1 MNLPSSPPPFV
12 DGETLLQTYLNLT
25 VEKPSKNGHVNGAS
39 DGKASPYGKKAL
51 KQECEAVANAPEGQR
66 NDQLN
71 ISALKLGGLVAGGE
85 LGREEVEDG
94 LYRAAVDAGLE
105 ESEIMPTIRS
115 GMGRGETDPRSAPEV
130 EVYPGFEAETPP
142 GLWLEENEIDL
153 LHYRAEDGGILDCWI
168 EHFSHNW
175 VFVVGY
181 DAWFRWGATHWCK
194 DEDQGIH
201 KEIQELTDAINKAAH
216 EKLASLPPRD
226 GKDDPDADER
236 SALKAKISATKRSA
250 ARVNSV
256 EKMAQS
262 QRAIPSAVL
271 NRGNVLNLLNGTL
284 NLNSRTLHPHQKTD
298 YLTYCQTYEYDPLA
312 ACPRW
317 KQFLGEVLGNFD
329 TSGDWLTD
337 LELVDLMQEAIGHA
351 LTNQTHHETMVWMSG
366 EGGNGK
372 TVALTVL
379 EVLLGD
385 LAMNIDFQSLG
396 QPGNYDLA
404 EIQGKRVI
412 FSTESERGGKIAESI
427 IKKVV
432 SGERIRARPI
442 YGSPFEFH
450 SLAKIFWA
458 MNDRPVIRDTGNS
471 IWRRLKLIPFNR
483 YFKAG
488 SRDEHL
494 LDKLLAELSGI
505 LNWALD
511 GLEILNARG
520 RFPDSKAVDQA
531 IEEYRLESNPV
542 AQWLAEATKPDPY
555 NPTLASTLYG
565 SYKTWAESNG
575 RTQMNSTNFGREL
588 GRLRV
593 EKRKTNVGIAY
604 AINFR

>member
-39 DGKASPYGKKAL
+39 TGKASPSGKKAL
-51 KQECEAVANAPEGQR
+51 KQECEAVASAPEGQR

-71 ISALKLGGLVAGGE
+71 VSALKLGGLVAGGE

-142 GLWLEENEIDL
+142 GLWLEQEAIDL
-153 LHYRAEDGGILDCWI
+153 LKYRSEDGGILDCWL
-168 EHFSHNW
+168 EHFAHNW
-175 VFVVGY
+175 LFVVGY
-181 DAWFRWGATHWCK
+181 DEWFQWAGTHWRK
-194 DEDQGIH
+194 DESQQIA
-201 KEIQELTDAINKAAH
+201 KEIQELTDAINKAARSR
-216 EKLASLPPRD
+216 LAELPPKE
-226 GKDDPDADER
+226 GKDDPNVDER
-236 SALKAKISATKRSA
+236 NALNAKIGATKRSA
-250 ARVNSV
+250 ARINSV

-262 QRAIPSAVL
+262 QRAIPSAIL
-271 NRGNVLNLLNGTL
+271 DRGNVMNLLNGTL
-284 NLNSRTLHPHQKTD
+284 DLDTRTLHPHKKD
-298 YLTYCQTYEYDPLA
+298 DHLTYCEAYEYDRLA
-312 ACPRW
+312 PCPRW
-317 KQFLGEVLGNFD
+317 KQFLAEVLGDYDNRNE
-329 TSGDWLTD
+329 WITD
-337 LELVDLMQEAIGHA
+337 IELVDLFQEAIGYA
-351 LTNQTHHETMVWMSG
+351 LTNQTHHETMIWMSG

-372 TVALTVL
+372 TVALSVL
-379 EVLLGD
+379 QHLLGS
-385 LAMNIDFQSLG
+385 LSLNVDFQAIGL
-396 QPGNYDLA
+396 PGNYDLA

-412 FSTESERGGKIAESI
+412 FSTESERGGKTAEST
-427 IKKVV
+427 IKRVV
-432 SGERIRARPI
+432 SGERINARPI
-442 YGSPFEFH
+442 YGSPFQFD
-450 SLAKIFWA
+450 SMAKIFWA

-494 LDKLLAELSGI
+494 LDKLLAELPGI

-593 EKRKTNVGIAY
+593 EKRRLIPGMAY
-604 AINFR
+604 LISFK